1 MHTVLVLGGYGFFG
15 GRISEALAR
24 DKNIH
29 LLIGGRHIDKARSK
43 ARALGLPE
51 TQAVA
56 VDASAPDLA
65 HHLQTFGIHTVI
77 HTAGPFQGQNY
88 AVAEAAIA
96 AGANYIDLADGRA
109 FVSGI
114 AALDEAARKRG
125 VLVTSG
131 ASSLPSLSSAVVDRY
146 LPRFLQLQEIRH
158 GIGSGARA
166 PGLATMN
173 GVFSYCGKPF
183 TRLENGRQTVTHGWL
198 DTKAHTFPAPVG
210 KRLLGSCDVPDLD
223 LFQARYPGVGTV
235 TFHAGFAS
243 TLGHLF
249 VWLGA
254 QLVRARLMKS
264 LLSWVTPLKKISEWM
279 EPLVSDKGGM
289 FVTLRGLNHDGQ
301 LLELTWHLLAAKHH
315 GPHIPCGASIALAR
329 KLARGEALP
338 VGAMPCMSLIS
349 VADYIAALDGLAVWE
364 VAPEGG

>member
-1 MHTVLVLGGYGFFG
+1 MHTILVLGGYGFFG

-24 DKNIH
+24 DGNIH
-29 LLIGGRHIDKARSK
+29 LLIGGRDLSK
-43 ARALGLPE
+43 AQLKAKELKLSE
-51 TQAVA
+51 EHAVA
-56 VDASAPDLA
+56 IDATASALA
-65 HHLQTFGIHTVI
+65 DKLQQLGVNTVI

-96 AGANYIDLADGRA
+96 AGANYIDLADGRD

-114 AALDEAARKRG
+114 GALNEAASKRD

-146 LPRFLQLQEIRH
+146 LPRFLHLQEIRH

-183 TRLENGRQTVTHGWL
+183 SRLEHGQWSITHGWL
-198 DTKAHTFPAPVG
+198 DMRAHTFPAPVG

-223 LFQARYPGVGTV
+223 LFPARYPGVQTV

-243 TLGHLF
+243 TVGHIS
-249 VWLGA
+249 VWAGA
-254 QLVRARLMKS
+254 QLVRMGLLKS
-264 LLSWVTPLKKISEWM
+264 LSSWVSPLKKISEWM
-279 EPLVSDKGGM
+279 ETLVSDKGGM
-289 FVTLRGLNHDGQ
+289 FVTLCGLDHDGHA
-301 LLELTWHLLAAKHH
+301 LELQWHLLAAKHH

-329 KLARGEALP
+329 KLANGEQVP
-338 VGAMPCMSLIS
+338 TGAMPCMGLIS
-349 VADYIAALDGLAVWE
+349 VEEYLAALKGLAVWE
-364 VAPEGG
+364 VPA